1 MHPDILQHIYGLIGN
16 QVQHRASQTHTITSY
31 IHANVHHNAV
41 QVPHSCTPFPD
52 PGHEVIF
59 KAALQDIRMG
69 ESTPAGYGLQ
79 LEEWDED
86 GYPMSDSVK
95 FGCKREILVEL
106 PQSIWLQRAIAWG
119 QGLHVMETFRLGF
132 SEL

>member
-1 MHPDILQHIYGLIGN
+1 MHPDVLQCFHGVIGD
-16 QVQHRASQTHTITSY
+16 QVQHRASQTHTITSH
-31 IHANVHHNAV
+31 IHENAHHDAV
-41 QVPHSCTPFPD
+41 QVPHGHTPFPD
-52 PGHEVIF
+52 PAHKVIF
-59 KAALQDIRMG
+59 KAALQDIQMRG
-69 ESTPAGYGLQ
+69 LTPAGYGLQ

-86 GYPMSDSVK
+86 GYPMSELVK

-119 QGLHVMETFRLGF
+119 QGLHVMETIRLGF